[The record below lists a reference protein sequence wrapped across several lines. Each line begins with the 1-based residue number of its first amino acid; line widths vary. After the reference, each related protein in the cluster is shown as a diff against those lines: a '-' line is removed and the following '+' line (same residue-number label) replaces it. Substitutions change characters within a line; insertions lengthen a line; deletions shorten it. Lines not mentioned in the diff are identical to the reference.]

1 MAAVPEFVDRINN
14 PQKYPVIWNED
25 GTYSTHEMA
34 AEMTELNISL
44 LPWQK
49 EVWEHPAR
57 FKVVAAG
64 RRTGKSRLAAYLL
77 IVNALQTD
85 RGHVFYVAPTQ
96 GQARDIMWQTLL
108 EVGHPVIQGSHVN
121 NLQIRL
127 INGATISLK
136 GADRPETMRGVSLKY
151 LVMDEYADMKTEVWE
166 QILRPALAD
175 QKGQALFIGTPMG
188 RNHFYDLYLYGDK
201 GDDESFASF
210 HYTSFDNPILDA
222 GEIEA
227 AKRSM
232 SSFAF
237 RQEFMASF
245 EALGGELFKE
255 DWVKFSEDEP
265 DVGEY
270 YIAVDLAGFEDEGAK
285 TKNKR
290 LDSTAISIVK
300 VNEDGWY
307 VKEIVHGR
315 WDVKKTAQKIFDA
328 VKKYEPVAVGIEKGI
343 AKQAVMPYISDIM
356 RRTQTFFRV
365 DELSHG
371 NKKKTDRIV
380 WSLQGRFENGYV
392 TLNKGDWNLEFLDQ
406 LFQFPNRLVHDDLVD
421 SLSYIEQLAK
431 VSYVSD
437 FEEDDYEYLDA
448 VAGY

>member
-1 MAAVPEFVDRINN
+1 MVDRTL
-14 PQKYPVIWNED
+14 D
-25 GTYSTHEMA
+25 
-34 AEMTELNISL
+34 ISL
-44 LPWQK
+44 LPWQQ
-49 EVWEHPAR
+49 EVWNDAAR

-77 IVNALQTD
+77 IVNALQTE

-108 EVGHPVIQGSHVN
+108 EVGHPVIEGSHIN
-121 NLQIRL
+121 NLQIKL

-151 LVMDEYADMKTEVWE
+151 LVMDEYADMKPEVWE

-188 RNHFYDLYLYGDK
+188 RNHFYELYLYGQK
-201 GDDESFASF
+201 GDDESFTSF
-210 HYTSFDNPILDA
+210 HFTSFDNPILDPA
-222 GEIEA
+222 EIEA
-227 AKRSM
+227 AKKSM

-255 DWVKFSEDEP
+255 EWVKFSETPP
-265 DVGEY
+265 DQGDY
-270 YIAVDLAGFEDEGAK
+270 YIAIDLAGFEDEGAKK

-290 LDSTAISIVK
+290 LDSTAISVVK
-300 VNEDGWY
+300 ANEDGWY
-307 VKEIVHGR
+307 VEEIIYGR
-315 WDVKKTAQKIFDA
+315 WDVKETAKKIFDA
-328 VKKYEPVAVGIEKGI
+328 VKKYEPVATGIEKGI
-343 AKQAVMPYISDIM
+343 AKQAVMPYISDMM

-365 DELSHG
+365 EELSHG

-392 TLNKGDWNLEFLDQ
+392 TLNKGKWNMEFLDQ
-406 LFQFPNRLVHDDLVD
+406 LFQFPNPLVHDDLVD

-431 VSYVSD
+431 VSYFSD
-437 FEEDDYEYLDA
+437 FEEDNYEMLDA

>member
-1 MAAVPEFVDRINN
+1 MSD
-14 PQKYPVIWNED
+14 K
-25 GTYSTHEMA
+25 T
-34 AEMTELNISL
+34 LNISL

-49 EVWEHPAR
+49 EVWNNPAR

-77 IVNALQTD
+77 IVNALQAD
-85 RGHVFYVAPTQ
+85 KGHVFYVAPTQ

-121 NLQIRL
+121 NLQIKL
-127 INGATISLK
+127 VNGATISLK
-136 GADRPETMRGVSLKY
+136 GADRPETMRGVSLKF
-151 LVMDEYADMKTEVWE
+151 LVMDEYADMKPEVWE

-175 QKGQALFIGTPMG
+175 QKGTALFIGTPMG
-188 RNHFYDLYLYGDK
+188 RNHFYDLYLYGQK

-210 HYTSFDNPILDA
+210 HFTSFDNPILDPA
-222 GEIEA
+222 EIEA
-227 AKRSM
+227 AKKSM

-255 DWVKFSEDEP
+255 EWVKFDEEAP
-265 DVGEY
+265 SQGDY
-270 YIAVDLAGFEDEGAK
+270 YIAIDLAGFEDEGAK
-285 TKNKR
+285 KTKNKK
-290 LDSTAISIVK
+290 LDSTAISVVK
-300 VNEDGWY
+300 ANEDGWY
-307 VKEIVHGR
+307 VEEIIYGR
-315 WDVKKTAQKIFDA
+315 WDVKETAKKIFDA
-328 VKKYEPVAVGIEKGI
+328 VKKYEPVATGIEKGI
-343 AKQAVMPYISDIM
+343 AKQAVMPYLSDIM

-392 TLNKGDWNLEFLDQ
+392 TLNKGKWNMEFLDQ
-406 LFQFPNRLVHDDLVD
+406 LFQFPNPLVHDDLVD

-437 FEEDDYEYLDA
+437 FEEDNYEMLDA

>member
-1 MAAVPEFVDRINN
+1 MVDRTL
-14 PQKYPVIWNED
+14 D
-25 GTYSTHEMA
+25 
-34 AEMTELNISL
+34 ISL
-44 LPWQK
+44 LPWQQ
-49 EVWEHPAR
+49 EVWNDPAR

-77 IVNALQTD
+77 IVNALQTE

-108 EVGHPVIQGSHVN
+108 EVGHPVIEGSHIN
-121 NLQIRL
+121 NLQIKL

-151 LVMDEYADMKTEVWE
+151 LVMDEYADMKPEVWE

-188 RNHFYDLYLYGDK
+188 RNHFYELYLYGQK

-210 HYTSFDNPILDA
+210 HFTSFDNPILDPA
-222 GEIEA
+222 EIEA
-227 AKRSM
+227 AKKSM

-255 DWVKFSEDEP
+255 EWVKFDEEAP
-265 DVGEY
+265 SQGDY
-270 YIAVDLAGFEDEGAK
+270 YIAIDLAGFEDEGAK
-285 TKNKR
+285 KTKNKK
-290 LDSTAISIVK
+290 LDSTAISVVK
-300 VNEDGWY
+300 ANEDGWY
-307 VKEIVHGR
+307 VEEIIYGR
-315 WDVKKTAQKIFDA
+315 WDVKETAKKIFDA
-328 VKKYEPVAVGIEKGI
+328 VKKYEPVATGIEKGI
-343 AKQAVMPYISDIM
+343 AKQAVMPYLSDIM

-365 DELSHG
+365 EELSHG

-392 TLNKGDWNLEFLDQ
+392 TLNKGKWNMEFLDQ
-406 LFQFPNRLVHDDLVD
+406 LFQFPNPLVHDDLVD

-431 VSYVSD
+431 VSYFSD
-437 FEEDDYEYLDA
+437 FEEDNYEMLDA